1 MQTALTNAVDRLE
14 AVLTRENDALAR
26 GSQIDLVETAGR
38 KNQSLLELTR
48 LTRGLTAESFDGE
61 TRARLTD
68 LRQRLDDNQAVL
80 ARHVKA
86 SHEISAIM
94 AKSIEAADSDGTYS
108 SRPEFAGR
116 VR

>member
-1 MQTALTNAVDRLE
+1 MLTALTNAVDRLE
-14 AVLTRENDALAR
+14 AVLINENEALASGNR
-26 GSQIDLVETAGR
+26 IDLMETAGR

-48 LTRGLTAESFDGE
+48 LTRGLGVEDLDDH
-61 TRARLTD
+61 TRERLVT
-68 LRQRLDDNQAVL
+68 LRRRLDDNGTVL

-94 AKSIEAADSDGTYS
+94 AKSIEDAESDGTYS